1 LETTDAATVTAA
13 GTLIVRGPDSG
24 VSMLLQPHEEFYL
37 RYSPGGHAT
46 TLTVEVPGEPGGF
59 GGRVLTG
66 VVRGEVDGRFTPLA
80 LAVPTQ
86 LVVEFD
92 LAWSAV

>member
-1 LETTDAATVTAA
+1 
-13 GTLIVRGPDSG
+13 
-24 VSMLLQPHEEFYL
+24 MLLQPHEEFHL

-46 TLTVEVPGEPGGF
+46 TLTVEVPGEPDGF

-66 VVRGEVDGRFTPLA
+66 VVRDEIDGRFTPLG

-92 LAWSAV
+92 LVWSAV